1 MSGYKKIF
9 LIILSVFT
17 LIFAQWKENEIV
29 IKVSNNADEKTLIQ
43 MLKSKYGDV
52 VIKRA
57 GNSRYYLVKFKA
69 NILSQNQ
76 PIDIPTLVNE
86 VKTFPIIEHAEPN
99 YILKA
104 IAIPNDSLY
113 NYQWALERIDAPL
126 AWDFATGDNLTFVGV
141 VDTGVDYLHPDLQ
154 ENVWR
159 NPNEVC
165 NDGIDNDGNGYIDD
179 CYGFNAITGSGSALD
194 DNGHGTHVAGIIGA
208 VGNNAQGVVGV
219 NWKVSIVGC
228 KFISST
234 GTGSLF
240 DELTCLD
247 YIKQLKLSGYNIVA
261 VNASYGA
268 YYYSSLE
275 ENAIAE
281 LGNLGILFIAAAGN
295 NSNNNDTEPLNPCS
309 LSARLTNV
317 ICVAATDENDNLASF
332 SNYGVN
338 TVQVA
343 APGVNILNTYNGGYD
358 YLSGTSMAT
367 PHVTGLVALLKSY
380 NPSLTLTDLKSA
392 VFNSVDNLTSLQGFV
407 ATGGR
412 INLYKAIQYV
422 DNLTSSN

>member
-1 MSGYKKIF
+1 MSAHRKVI
-9 LIILSVFT
+9 LIILSVVSV
-17 LIFAQWKENEIV
+17 IFAQWRENEVV
-29 IKVSNNADEKTLIQ
+29 IKASDNVDEETLIQ
-43 MLKSKYGDV
+43 TLRNKYGDV
-52 VIKRA
+52 IVKRA
-57 GNSRYYLVKFKA
+57 GNSKYYLVKFTSPQSQSLDVMVLA
-69 NILSQNQ
+69 NEIKNM
-76 PIDIPTLVNE
+76 P
-86 VKTFPIIEHAEPN
+86 FIEFAEPN
-99 YILKA
+99 YVLKA
-104 IAIPNDSLY
+104 IAIPNDAYY
-113 NYQWALERIDAPL
+113 NYQWSLERIDAPL
-126 AWDFATGDNLTFVGV
+126 AWDFVTGDNLTFVGV
-141 VDTGVDYLHPDLQ
+141 VDTGIDYLHPDLQ
-154 ENVWR
+154 GNVWR
-159 NPNEVC
+159 NPNEIC
-165 NDGIDNDGNGYIDD
+165 NDGIDNDGNGYVDD
-179 CYGFNAITGSGSALD
+179 CYGFNAIAGSGSALD

-208 VGNNAQGVVGV
+208 VGNNVEGVTGV

-240 DELTCLD
+240 DELACLD

-295 NSNNNDTEPLNPCS
+295 ESNNNDTNPLNPCS
-309 LSARLTNV
+309 LSTRLNNV

-343 APGVNILNTYNGGYD
+343 APGVNILNTYYGGGYA

-367 PHVTGLVALLKSY
+367 PHVTGLAALLKSY
-380 NPSLTLTDLKSA
+380 KPNLTLADIKNAIL
-392 VFNSVDNLTSLQGFV
+392 NSVDNLTTLQGFV

-412 INLYKAIQYV
+412 INLYKAVQYV

>member
-1 MSGYKKIF
+1 MSAHRKII
-9 LIILSVFT
+9 LIILSVVSV
-17 LIFAQWKENEIV
+17 IFAQWRENEVV
-29 IKVSNNADEKTLIQ
+29 IKVSDNADEQTLIKTLRN
-43 MLKSKYGDV
+43 KYGDV
-52 VIKRA
+52 IVKRA
-57 GNSRYYLVKFKA
+57 GNSRYYLVKFMSLQSQSLDVIALA
-69 NILSQNQ
+69 NEIKNM
-76 PIDIPTLVNE
+76 P
-86 VKTFPIIEHAEPN
+86 FIESAEPN
-99 YILKA
+99 YVLKA
-104 IAIPNDSLY
+104 IAIPNDAYY

-126 AWDFATGDNLTFVGV
+126 AWDFVTGDNLTFVGV
-141 VDTGVDYLHPDLQ
+141 VDTGIDYLHPDLQ
-154 ENVWR
+154 DNVWR
-159 NPNEVC
+159 NPNEIC
-165 NDGIDNDGNGYIDD
+165 NDGIDNDGNGYVDD

-208 VGNNAQGVVGV
+208 IGNNAEGVTGV

-240 DELTCLD
+240 DELACLD

-275 ENAIAE
+275 ESAIAE

-295 NSNNNDTEPLNPCS
+295 ESNNNDTNPLNPCS
-309 LSARLTNV
+309 LSARLNNV

-343 APGVNILNTYNGGYD
+343 APGVNILNTYYGGGYA

-380 NPSLTLTDLKSA
+380 KPNLTLADIKNAIL
-392 VFNSVDNLTSLQGFV
+392 NSVDNLTTLQGFV

-412 INLYKAIQYV
+412 INLYKAVQYV